1 MTYKKMGLISQFT
14 LDMIKK
20 RHPELVSGSDND
32 EIPKQVRNDI
42 MTVFSRISGVNCD
55 INPQIRLNM

>member
-32 EIPKQVRNDI
+32 EIPKQVRNDS
-42 MTVFSRISGVNCD
+42 MYVF
-55 INPQIRLNM
+55 